1 MLLMKY
7 SLPSALGSAAMR
19 VASVEFS
26 VVIEFSPVTNAATM
40 GALPDGG
47 GAAHHRVERFA
58 LWVKS
63 TSFGPVP
70 AENADNLG
78 AGAAIGT
85 GAAAAAED
93 ALELAAVARVA
104 DLRFLAAS
112 RDVERLLS
120 LRLRAARED
129 AGAGVAMF
137 LKGAEKGG

>member
-7 SLPSALGSAAMR
+7 SVPSALGIAAMR
-19 VASVEFS
+19 AASEELR
-26 VVIEFSPVTNAATM
+26 VVTEFSPVTNAATM

-47 GAAHHRVERFA
+47 GADHHRVERFA

-63 TSFGPVP
+63 MSFGPIP
-70 AENADNLG
+70 AERAANLG

-112 RDVERLLS
+112 CEVERLLS

-129 AGAGVAMF
+129 AGAGAAMF
-137 LKGAEKGG
+137 LKGAQKEG